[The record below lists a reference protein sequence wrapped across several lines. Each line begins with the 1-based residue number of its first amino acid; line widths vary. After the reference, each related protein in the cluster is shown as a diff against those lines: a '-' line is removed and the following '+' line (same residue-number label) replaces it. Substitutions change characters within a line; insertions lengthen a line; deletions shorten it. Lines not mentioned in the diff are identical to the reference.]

1 MSLPTIDNTDTDYI
15 SQLGD
20 NPNVDDGL
28 SADQLKAIFDRN
40 PEEIRYWLNNTFI
53 PAVESAFA
61 SSPIDTADIATGAV
75 TKLKLNSDVTP
86 YYVGFRWG
94 TTEPT
99 TSDIADGQVYFQV
112 EE

>member
-1 MSLPTIDNTDTDYI
+1 MALTPINNTDTDYI

-28 SADQLKAIFDRN
+28 SAAQLKAVFDKN
-40 PEEIRYWLNNTFI
+40 AEEIRYYLNNTLI
-53 PAVESAFA
+53 PGIESGFA
-61 SSPIDTADIATGAV
+61 SSPIGTDDIDSGAV
-75 TKLKLNSDVTP
+75 TNTKLGGVTP

-99 TSDIADGQVYFQV
+99 TSDISDGQVYFQV